1 MNNNPSR
8 FEILQEEI
16 SKMIEFTSCRTKQN
30 KKKSFRIYICIAIS
44 SALITFLVAI
54 GDDFPNYKTL
64 IKVLTLF
71 FSASS
76 AIFAAW
82 DGFYSH
88 KELWVI
94 YGETRDRL
102 KELELKTKLAS
113 EEEKVSDDYINQ
125 IHKDFQSIVS
135 KGNFKWKELRLEE
148 NGN

>member
-1 MNNNPSR
+1 MENNHAR

-16 SKMIEFTSCRTKQN
+16 AKMIQFTNCRTKQN
-30 KKKSFRIYICIAIS
+30 KVKSFRIYISIAIS

-54 GDDFPNYKTL
+54 GDDFPNYKTI
-64 IKVLTLF
+64 IKMLTLF
-71 FSASS
+71 FSAMST
-76 AIFAAW
+76 IFAAW
-82 DGFYSH
+82 DSFYNH

-102 KELELKTKLAS
+102 KELQLKTKLAS
-113 EEEKVSDDYINQ
+113 EEEKTDSEYIND
-125 IHKDFQSIVS
+125 IHKDFQAIVS

>member
-1 MNNNPSR
+1 METNHTR

-16 SKMIEFTSCRTKQN
+16 VKMIQLTTCRTKNN
-30 KKKSFRIYICIAIS
+30 KIKSFRIYISIAIS

-54 GDDFPNYKTL
+54 GDDFPNYKTI
-64 IKVLTLF
+64 IKILTLF
-71 FSASS
+71 FSAMST
-76 AIFAAW
+76 IFAAW
-82 DGFYSH
+82 DGFYNH

-102 KELELKTKLAS
+102 KELHLKTKLAS
-113 EEEKVSDDYINQ
+113 EEEKNSNEYIAQ
-125 IHKDFQSIVS
+125 VHKEFQSIVN